1 MLRALEG
8 SQAEAGQRPGY
19 DLGALLE
26 RLLDASVRLDE
37 AGASQALAEALTV
50 APVETVALEL
60 VQPVLHAIGER
71 WASGDLSVT
80 VEHFSSNI
88 LRNQIAQLL
97 RISPAPI
104 RAAQIVVACAPGE
117 LHDVGALML
126 ALFLRR
132 RGWDVVFV
140 GASVEPEDFIADVA
154 LIQPTAVLISASRAE
169 MALGMEAM
177 LRELSAQYQGILGLG
192 GRAFNVEPELRGA
205 LPGIYLGNDAAQ
217 ATAALEDALLNAGRG
232 AV

>member
-1 MLRALEG
+1 
-8 SQAEAGQRPGY
+8 
-19 DLGALLE
+19 
-26 RLLDASVRLDE
+26 
-37 AGASQALAEALTV
+37 
-50 APVETVALEL
+50 
-60 VQPVLHAIGER
+60 
-71 WASGDLSVT
+71 
-80 VEHFSSNI
+80 
-88 LRNQIAQLL
+88 
-97 RISPAPI
+97 
-104 RAAQIVVACAPGE
+104 
-117 LHDVGALML
+117 
-126 ALFLRR
+126 
-132 RGWDVVFV
+132 VVFV

-154 LIQPTAVLISASRAE
+154 LTQPAAVLISASRAE